1 MKQVH
6 PTDNLPPSVLP
17 VEREWAPKT
26 YDIDYAGHVSNIS
39 YIRWLEDLR
48 LAWLDEYSPLEEMM
62 ADGIG
67 PVLLRTEIDY
77 LRPIRLH
84 DRPVIGRLWV
94 AEYDRLTSTLAAEF
108 IVDGTVMARA
118 RQHGMF
124 FKIATGL
131 PVRIPK
137 QLVERLT
144 AQSGRENV

>member
-1 MKQVH
+1 VKQVH
-6 PTDNLPPSVLP
+6 PTDNLPSSALP

-48 LAWLDEYSPLEEMM
+48 LAWLDEYAPLEEMM
-62 ADGIG
+62 AEGIG

-84 DRPVIGRLWV
+84 DRPVKGRLWV

-108 IVDGTVMARA
+108 IVNGAVMARA
-118 RQHGMF
+118 WQHGMF
-124 FKIATGL
+124 FKIATGR

-137 QLVERLT
+137 QLVARLT
-144 AQSGRENV
+144 EDESRDKV